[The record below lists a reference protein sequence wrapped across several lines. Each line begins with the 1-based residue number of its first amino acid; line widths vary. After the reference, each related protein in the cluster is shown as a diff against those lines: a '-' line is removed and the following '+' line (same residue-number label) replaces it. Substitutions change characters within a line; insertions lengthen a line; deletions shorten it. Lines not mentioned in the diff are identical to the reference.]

1 MLLDHPELFLGS
13 WSRNTPGMDPY
24 SFRSSQKANAPHK
37 DKGGRKWQLL
47 HSLLLIS
54 PGRKAFLR
62 VSEVRSLRYLDMD
75 RLKRMC
81 LFWAFLLLSKLL
93 FLSCI
98 PVMKSRVPVSH
109 ASSAAW
115 EPRSP
120 CRRWWLLLAGCCLLV
135 PCPGGSEPHE
145 VIFTYDTT
153 ISSSLVVFKP
163 GPIFCGSKKYS

>member
-13 WSRNTPGMDPY
+13 WSRNIPGMDPY

-115 EPRSP
+115 EPRSK
-120 CRRWWLLLAGCCLLV
+120 A
-135 PCPGGSEPHE
+135 
-145 VIFTYDTT
+145 
-153 ISSSLVVFKP
+153 SSLRYRGLSASTEHLQIISCIP
-163 GPIFCGSKKYS
+163 CYSPFRCSTSYL